1 MRNGLSPR
9 RLLIVL
15 VLVGLVATFA
25 GRATFAA
32 FSSATAAGGNR
43 FAAGTVTIGDN
54 DLGSAMLSIPSG
66 APATADTSCINVTY
80 SGSLDAEVRLYG
92 AVSGGLAPYLT
103 LTVTRGTDASAFDTC
118 GSFSADLTNYI
129 GSGPGVIYNGP
140 VSGFPTNWAGG
151 LVDPTAG
158 TPEVWTTSEAHAY
171 KFTVTF
177 GADPAGQGLSAT
189 AGFTWE
195 AQNL

>member
-1 MRNGLSPR
+1 
-9 RLLIVL
+9 
-15 VLVGLVATFA
+15 VATLA

-32 FSSATAAGGNR
+32 FSSATAAGSQR
-43 FAAGTVTIGDN
+43 FAAGTVAIGDN

-66 APATADTSCINVTY
+66 APGTTDTSCINVTY

-92 AVSGGLAPYLT
+92 AASGGLAPYLT

-129 GSGPGVIYNGP
+129 GAGAGVIYSGP
-140 VSGFPTNWAGG
+140 VSGFPTTWAGG